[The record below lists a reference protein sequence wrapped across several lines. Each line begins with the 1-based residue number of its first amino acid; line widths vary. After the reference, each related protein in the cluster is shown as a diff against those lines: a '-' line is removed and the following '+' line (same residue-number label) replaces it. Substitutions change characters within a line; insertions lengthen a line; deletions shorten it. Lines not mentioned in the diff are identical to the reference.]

1 MTMRVDEINAL
12 ADRLLA
18 RAESML
24 LRDQPDMQADM
35 RLAARLLAHLLQTGL
50 IYFPI
55 ILDWT
60 QARAGAG
67 RSV

>member
-55 ILDWT
+55 ILD
-60 QARAGAG
+60 
-67 RSV
+67 

>member
-1 MTMRVDEINAL
+1 MTMRVDEISAL

-35 RLAARLLAHLLQTGL
+35 RLAARLLAYLLQTGL

-55 ILDWT
+55 TLD
-60 QARAGAG
+60 
-67 RSV
+67 